1 MKEQLLY
8 EGATF
13 TYIIDTCIMTGRVT
27 GGAPLHLTRHF
38 HSHSHFHKVTFL
50 KYFRALIT
58 LKLVPL
64 SHNLYF
70 SRNLTICPK
79 KAKTHAGHTFYPK
92 SWNPKLDVFRPILAA
107 EQDPITQNDLKCCS
121 DAHKSHYFVRLSQEH
136 GGRRTPQV
144 IRHIKRPGLFSEA
157 EGRAEL
163 HCPPEIRHTKRP
175 GLFSEAEGRA
185 ELLFP

>member
-1 MKEQLLY
+1 MIY

-13 TYIIDTCIMTGRVT
+13 TARVS
-27 GGAPLHLTRHF
+27 GGAPLHLTRYSPPVVLLNF
-38 HSHSHFHKVTFL
+38 QNGFHKVTFL

-64 SHNLYF
+64 SPNLYF

-92 SWNPKLDVFRPILAA
+92 SWNPKLDVFRPILAV

-121 DAHKSHYFVRLSQEH
+121 DAHTSHYFVRLSQEH

-163 HCPPEIRHTKRP
+163 
-175 GLFSEAEGRA
+175 
-185 ELLFP
+185 LFP